1 MTDLLW
7 FKDAIIYELHV
18 KTFQDS
24 DGDGVGDFRG
34 LISRLDYL
42 AELGVTAL
50 WLLPFYPSPL
60 RDDGYDI
67 ADYCAVHPSYGN
79 LEDFRLFLEEAHQRG
94 LRVITELVLNHTSD
108 QCAWFQRARRA
119 PPGSVERDYYVW
131 GEDPGRYR
139 EARII
144 FKDFETSNWTWDPV
158 AGAYFWHR
166 FYSHQPDLNFAN
178 PRVREELLR
187 VMDFW
192 LELGVDGLRLD
203 AVPYLY
209 EAEDTNC
216 ENLPQTHAFLCELR
230 RHIDGKFAGRM
241 LLAEANQ
248 WPEDAAAYFGQGD
261 ECHMEF
267 HFPLMPRMFM
277 ALQMEDRHPVVDI
290 LEQTPPI
297 PEGCQWATFLR
308 NHDEL
313 TLEMVTDEERDY
325 MYRVYALDPRARINL
340 GIRRRLAPLLGNNRR
355 KIELINALLFSLP
368 GTPILYYGDEI
379 GMGDNFYLGD
389 RNGVRTPMQWTADRN
404 AGFSRVTPQ
413 QLYLPLIIDPDYH
426 YESVNVEN
434 QQENPSSLYWWMR
447 RLLAVRQRVGAFG
460 RGSLE
465 FLHPDN
471 AKVLAYLRRSGEET
485 VLVVANLSRFAQVA
499 ELDLSAYA
507 GWVPEELLGR
517 SRFPVLRSG
526 LSAFTLGPHGFYW
539 MLLRASARVQ
549 AAQREDG
556 PPVVA
561 AARPWGSSFMRRLER
576 DVLPDYL
583 PTCHWFGGEGRGLRE
598 VRVVRQIPLGAG
610 GDVARALL
618 VEAGF
623 AEGAPEMYVLVLALA
638 GEPPAAEPAWKDPP
652 RVLARFQGGGLL
664 LEGLDLPAVRKDLL
678 RHMASAG
685 APRRGLTAVLSEP
698 LEDAE
703 WERALAG
710 HQLLPDSHSNTSF
723 AVGERWHFKL
733 LRRFER
739 GPHPE
744 VELGRLLKLE
754 RGFRGAAPF
763 AGALELSLPEGDGVV
778 GILSGWVQHQGD
790 GWILTMD
797 ALARFFERVLAARA
811 EWSAPMAEEL
821 VGALYP
827 ARARQIGLRT
837 GELHLALAA
846 ARDDPDFVPEPFST
860 LYQRSLYQALRGSGG
875 RILRQLRAEL
885 PQLTADAKAEA
896 ALVLAGRGRLLAS
909 YGRLLGGK
917 LEAAKMRI
925 HGDFHLGQVL
935 NTGKDFVI
943 VDFEGEASRPLGER
957 RLKRSPLVDVAGMLH
972 SFDAAVDAAS
982 QQLAPADRQRVDGWT
997 RSWVRTA
1004 WESFLGGYL
1013 DTTRGAPFLPR
1024 TAAHGRLLL
1033 EIFLL
1038 DRALE
1043 SVSATMQRR
1052 PEKLAQAL
1060 HTVLRMLEAPGAGLE
1075 KWEEVEEPRTG
1086 AG

>member
-1 MTDLLW
+1 MSDPLW

-67 ADYCAVHPSYGN
+67 ADYFAVHPSYGT
-79 LEDFRLFLEEAHQRG
+79 LEDFLLFLEEAHQRG

-119 PPGSVERDYYVW
+119 PPGSMERNYYVW

-166 FYSHQPDLNFAN
+166 FYSHQPDLNFEN
-178 PRVREELLR
+178 PQVREELLR

-192 LELGVDGLRLD
+192 LEMGVDGLRLD

-209 EAEDTNC
+209 EAEETNC
-216 ENLPQTHAFLCELR
+216 ENLPQTHAFLRQLR
-230 RHIDGKFAGRM
+230 RHIDGKFSGRM

-248 WPEDAAAYFGQGD
+248 WPEEAAAYFGQGD

-277 ALQMEDRHPVVDI
+277 ALQMEDRYPVVDI

-340 GIRRRLAPLLGNNRR
+340 GIRRRLAPLLANNRR
-355 KIELINALLFSLP
+355 KIELINALLYSLP
-368 GTPILYYGDEI
+368 GTPIVYYGDEI

-389 RNGVRTPMQWTADRN
+389 RNGVRTPMQWSADRN
-404 AGFSRVTPQ
+404 AGFSKATPQ

-434 QQENPSSLYWWMR
+434 QQRSPFSLYWWMR
-447 RLLAVRQRVGAFG
+447 RMLAVRQRMGAFG

-471 AKVLAYLRRSGEET
+471 AKVLAYLRRDGGET

-499 ELDLSAYA
+499 ELDLSEHA
-507 GWVPEELLGR
+507 GRVPEELFGR
-517 SRFPVLRSG
+517 SWFPVLRAG
-526 LSAFTLGPHGFYW
+526 LTAFTLGPHGFYW
-539 MLLRASARVQ
+539 LALRANVR
-549 AAQREDG
+549 AQGVLREDG
-556 PPVVA
+556 PPVLA
-561 AARPWGSSFMRRLER
+561 MARPWGSAFLRCLER
-576 DVLPDYL
+576 EVLPDYL
-583 PTCHWFGGEGRGLRE
+583 PTCCWFGGEGRGLRE
-598 VRVVRQIPLGAG
+598 VHVIRQMALGEGADSG
-610 GDVARALL
+610 RLLL
-618 VEAGF
+618 VEASF
-623 AEGAPEMYVLVLALA
+623 AEGAPEVSLVVLALA
-638 GEPPAAEPAWKDPP
+638 EERGAEEPAWKDPP
-652 RVLARFQGGGLL
+652 RVLARLHGGGVVV
-664 LEGLDLPAVRKDLL
+664 EGMDLPWVRMELL
-678 RHMASAG
+678 RHMVFAG
-685 APRRGLTAVLSEP
+685 MHRSGLVAFTSEP
-698 LEDAE
+698 LDPGQ
-703 WERALAG
+703 WECAVGG
-710 HQLLPDSHSNTSF
+710 HQLLPGSHSNTSLS
-723 AVGERWHFKL
+723 VGERWHFKL

-744 VELGRLLKLE
+744 VELGRFLAQE
-754 RGFRGAAPF
+754 RSFRGAAPF
-763 AGALELSLPEGDGVV
+763 AGALEWSLPEGPGVI
-778 GILSGWVQHQGD
+778 GILSSRVQHQGD
-790 GWILTMD
+790 GWTLTMD
-797 ALARFFERVLAARA
+797 ALARFFERVLAERV
-811 EWSAPMAEEL
+811 EWSAAMAGEL
-821 VGALYP
+821 IGEVYP
-827 ARARQIGLRT
+827 ARARQLGHLT
-837 GELHLALAA
+837 GELHVALAG
-846 ARDDPDFVPEPFST
+846 AREDPGFLPEAFTT
-860 LYQRSLYQALRGSGG
+860 LYQRSLYQALRGAGG
-875 RILRQLRAEL
+875 RILRQLRVEL
-885 PQLTADAKAEA
+885 PRLAPEAKVDAG
-896 ALVLAGRGRLLAS
+896 LVLAGRGRLLAS
-909 YGRLLGGK
+909 YAGLLAGK
-917 LEAAKMRI
+917 LRAAKMRI

-943 VDFEGEASRPLGER
+943 VDFEGDASRPLGER

-972 SFDAAVDAAS
+972 SFEAAADAAS
-982 QQLAPADRQRVDGWT
+982 RQLAPADQGRVEAWT
-997 RSWVRTA
+997 RSWVRLVWA
-1004 WESFLGGYL
+1004 RYLGGYL
-1013 DTTRGAPFLPR
+1013 DAVRGAPFLPL
-1024 TAAHGRLLL
+1024 TSAHGRLLL
-1033 EIFLL
+1033 EVFLL

-1043 SVSATMQRR
+1043 RVRATLVRR
-1052 PEKLAQAL
+1052 PERLMQAL
-1060 HTVLRMLEAPGAGLE
+1060 RTVLRMLEAPGAGLE
-1075 KWEEVEEPRTG
+1075 IWAHVEE
-1086 AG
+1086 AGPARD